1 MDLLDLVVLMV
12 NLDLLDLLVLTVLLV
27 LLDNK
32 REHISREEVISK
44 EEVRGIEETIDARMV
59 VGPDKEEQDGR
70 IDKVTNKGRDNS
82 KDLEHRQELGAR
94 VALEVVVDLV
104 ALVVLLDITELK
116 ELKVS

>member
-1 MDLLDLVVLMV
+1 VLME
-12 NLDLLDLLVLTVLLV
+12 LLV

-32 REHISREEVISK
+32 GEHISREEVISK

-94 VALEVVVDLV
+94 VALEVLVDLVAEAVVLVVVDLAVVVDLV